1 VGNVKE
7 RIGVGSRLAEV
18 AEGLIG
24 RAQVQEEGQVVVSKG
39 MRRSLELEARA
50 GAQEGMPSA
59 C

>member
-24 RAQVQEEGQVVVSKG
+24 RAQVQEEGQVVVLKD
-39 MRRSLELEARA
+39 MRRSLELEA
-50 GAQEGMPSA
+50 
-59 C
+59 